1 MTRVPA
7 APVAADAAAADDA
20 AGLVRGNDCGYGI
33 GYRGADGTKIT
44 VRREEG
50 E

>member
-7 APVAADAAAADDA
+7 APAAADAAAAA
-20 AGLVRGNDCGYGI
+20 AGLVRGNDGGYGS
-33 GYRGADGTKIT
+33 GYREADGTKMT